1 MPELPSDHPRVQFIR
16 VEVKTGL
23 TLAKLAQTERFL
35 QDRAGADRA
44 IGLARKALE
53 TARHFLPSLA
63 LTAAVKSELQQNIET
78 LQTEIDRYH
87 KSSGDPSS
95 R

>member
-1 MPELPSDHPRVQFIR
+1 MPALPNDHPRVNFIR

-23 TLAKLAQTERFL
+23 TLVKLAYTERFSR
-35 QDRAGADRA
+35 DRAGANRA

-53 TARHFLPSLA
+53 TARHFLPK
-63 LTAAVKSELQQNIET
+63 LTLTSAVKQELQQGIDT
-78 LQTEIDRYH
+78 LESEIGRYDNT
-87 KSSGDPSS
+87 SDESVT